1 MQLGMPEMIFIFL
14 LALIIFGPKKLPE
27 IGRQL
32 GAALTEFKRAS
43 NEFKSQL
50 EAEIRDLE
58 IDQNTIM
65 PPPTPPVPEGVIVH
79 DSGGYGGAVQDAEIH
94 NPDAGGMHNPDAAS
108 DNGASNQPLADSRL
122 KDTHLENLH
131 NKDQGYDA

>member
-1 MQLGMPEMIFIFL
+1 MNLGMPEMIFIFL

-32 GAALTEFKRAS
+32 GRALTEFRRAS

-58 IDQNTIM
+58 IDQNTIA
-65 PPPTPPVPEGVIVH
+65 PPPITPQGAVAYDNSYHEGPVPSLPE
-79 DSGGYGGAVQDAEIH
+79 SGNGHSVT
-94 NPDAGGMHNPDAAS
+94 PDPHSIPPA
-108 DNGASNQPLADSRL
+108 
-122 KDTHLENLH
+122 
-131 NKDQGYDA
+131 QGYDA

>member
-1 MQLGMPEMIFIFL
+1 MNLGMPEMIFIFGTPDMIFIFL

-32 GAALTEFKRAS
+32 ARAMTEFKRAS

-58 IDQNTIM
+58 IDQNSIA
-65 PPPTPPVPEGVIVH
+65 PPSTPPQGVIVRDNSYH
-79 DSGGYGGAVQDAEIH
+79 DGPTPELPEASSSAEASGNGHAVNLDAH
-94 NPDAGGMHNPDAAS
+94 SATPDAHSIPPA
-108 DNGASNQPLADSRL
+108 
-122 KDTHLENLH
+122 
-131 NKDQGYDA
+131 QGYDA

>member
-1 MQLGMPEMIFIFL
+1 MNLGMPEMIFIFL

-32 GAALTEFKRAS
+32 ARAMTEFKRAS

-58 IDQNTIM
+58 IDENSIM
-65 PPPTPPVPEGVIVH
+65 APPITPPQGVIVH
-79 DSGGYGGAVQDAEIH
+79 DNSYHEGPTPSLPEASGNGHSV
-94 NPDAGGMHNPDAAS
+94 NPDAHSATPDVH
-108 DNGASNQPLADSRL
+108 PIPP
-122 KDTHLENLH
+122 T
-131 NKDQGYDA
+131 QGYDA

>member
-1 MQLGMPEMIFIFL
+1 MNLGMPEMIFIFL

-32 GAALTEFKRAS
+32 ARAMTEFKRAS

-58 IDQNTIM
+58 IDENSIM
-65 PPPTPPVPEGVIVH
+65 PPPITPPQGVIVH
-79 DSGGYGGAVQDAEIH
+79 DNSYHEGPTPELPEASPLAEVPGNGHAV
-94 NPDAGGMHNPDAAS
+94 NPDTHTATPDAHS
-108 DNGASNQPLADSRL
+108 T
-122 KDTHLENLH
+122 THSATQSVNPA
-131 NKDQGYDA
+131 QGYDA